1 MFALLPQKND
11 SNQALLLLRLSAGD
25 ASPCAPPSQT
35 WSIPD
40 QTKRAFLRKERLQ
53 AALLGPRFGG
63 MNDARRDKFLMN
75 EAMRDA
81 GLAAARQVKT
91 GDRSKVREFLATLK
105 SKPKPPPPAPSTGE
119 AAGSAGD
126 VGDVD
131 VLLGGNAETAADDGG
146 DGGDD
151 GDDGVLSVV
160 KPARGCAS
168 GSVFRCRGEDEAME
182 AFEKILG
189 TPKYGTPGEFNDEVR
204 KWRDGMMAR
213 WHGGKRLVRWVVFH
227 LVGFSIAEPLFS

>member
-1 MFALLPQKND
+1 MSD
-11 SNQALLLLRLSAGD
+11 SNHDPLFPSLS
-25 ASPCAPPSQT
+25 
-35 WSIPD
+35 
-40 QTKRAFLRKERLQ
+40 KERLQ

-63 MNDARRDKFLMN
+63 MNEARRDKFLMN

-105 SKPKPPPPAPSTGE
+105 SKAKPQATRST
-119 AAGSAGD
+119 GD

-131 VLLGGNAETAADDGG
+131 ALSGDKPEITSTGAVDDS
-146 DGGDD
+146 

-168 GSVFRCRGEDEAME
+168 GSVFRCRGEGEAME

-204 KWRDGMMAR
+204 KHDE
-213 WHGGKRLVRWVVFH
+213 V
-227 LVGFSIAEPLFS
+227 IA